1 MSGTF
6 LSLLVLGGGIPL
18 CPPSNLGMR
27 LERKLRQGIVWLT
40 SSRVE
45 GPVLAPKAGV
55 CFQEALAKLHLCLAA
70 L

>member
-1 MSGTF
+1 
-6 LSLLVLGGGIPL
+6 
-18 CPPSNLGMR
+18 MR
-27 LERKLRQGIVWLT
+27 LERKLRQGIGWLT